1 MRAAEEEEELTREGR
16 EDDGSP
22 EEAAGSLALLM
33 TCPVLISE
41 KAQYCV
47 FIHTVE
53 KRREKVYNVR
63 ERVCGD
69 VELTS
74 SVEELRT

>member
-1 MRAAEEEEELTREGR
+1 M
-16 EDDGSP
+16 
-22 EEAAGSLALLM
+22 LM